1 MSGKTGSE
9 GSNPG
14 LPDLNVV
21 HISRDCL
28 PHRLG
33 VTRGWGVLPIELQPG
48 LMSRVG
54 FPGSELVVQE
64 ADWRVSSGSIPER
77 NEGSRTGQRERFQCS
92 VLARKASAD
101 ASGSSGSG
109 MVPELF

>member
-14 LPDLNVV
+14 LPDSNVV

-33 VTRGWGVLPIELQPG
+33 VTRGWGILPIELQPG
-48 LMSRVG
+48 LESRVG
-54 FPGSELVVQE
+54 CPGSELVVQE
-64 ADWRVSSGSIPER
+64 ADWRVSSGSTPER
-77 NEGSRTGQRERFQCS
+77 KEVGPGKGRSCS
-92 VLARKASAD
+92 AVCLQARPQLMPQAALD
-101 ASGSSGSG
+101 LGWSSSC
-109 MVPELF
+109 FK